1 MECIRVLDNDQIHI
15 PFRGSKLTKAHI
27 ALDGMD
33 KARLSIVQDLIH
45 LQPPVD
51 MGVEHT
57 TMMEERDVDR
67 GLRLMAPRF

>member
-1 MECIRVLDNDQIHI
+1 MIRFISHSEGANLQRHI
-15 PFRGSKLTKAHI
+15 LPLMAW
-27 ALDGMD
+27 MD
-33 KARLSIVQDLIH
+33 RSYKARLSIVQDLIH